1 MHMKNESNEPKL
13 VACYTC
19 EREFNWTRKG
29 YYEVEPEY
37 CDPCYRTQLQNKY
50 QDAIVKV
57 RERILKIT
65 PTRFKETDSKHDDFN
80 VKLWQHV
87 QPWKPTKIIPWLG
100 LIGATGLS
108 KTRCAYLLLTEL
120 AVNRIKHPKE
130 LRENIQLPQIEVI
143 NACQFMD
150 LVTAIYSEDRHKKHN
165 ANDVLN
171 RIRHANVLL
180 IDDLGKQRNTPAVS
194 SELFTLLNYRHEENL
209 TTVWTANINPEEIV
223 SGMTSDFAAPLAG
236 RLRECSHIINVTEP
250 KL

>member
-1 MHMKNESNEPKL
+1 PAALGWSSFRDL
-13 VACYTC
+13 GDGACDRC
-19 EREFNWTRKG
+19 IIKG
-29 YYEVEPEY
+29 GVQNSTSKKFGFL
-37 CDPCYRTQLQNKY
+37 RT
-50 QDAIVKV
+50 
-57 RERILKIT
+57 
-65 PTRFKETDSKHDDFN
+65 DF
-80 VKLWQHV
+80 WQTV
-87 QPWKPTKIIPWLG
+87 
-100 LIGATGLS
+100 
-108 KTRCAYLLLTEL
+108 YLLLTEL

-150 LVTAIYSEDRHKKHN
+150 LVTAIYSEYRHKKHN